1 MQAFGGNSI
10 INSGIYPLPGS
21 DLQKK
26 EGIEDSEELLIKDM
40 LAAGENLN
48 HIEKVKATTS
58 QAQSTFKW
66 CSDLGVEWNWER
78 VGVEGGHSVPRE
90 MTTKSG
96 FGSGIVIP
104 EFNKCKELGVPVR
117 TRTYVEGII
126 REPGGAVLGLKIREG
141 YRFPNP
147 KSGKVKFIKA
157 NKGVVF
163 LTKPVQEDKLVPV
176 ISRAVKL
183 DLIKRGLS
191 FDHEKIK
198 ERFRELTER
207 EKQIVLLLTK
217 GLLNREVGERLG
229 ISTRTVEVHRARAF
243 KKLELHTISEL
254 IQFVHAAEG

>member
-1 MQAFGGNSI
+1 MAGSEIKVLVRIVDDDSNLRAAIRFLLESEGWEVADYYSAADFLLNDDPKI
-10 INSGIYPLPGS
+10 PGC
-21 DLQKK
+21 
-26 EGIEDSEELLIKDM
+26 LILDVRM
-40 LAAGENLN
+40 PEM
-48 HIEKVKATTS
+48 T
-58 QAQSTFKW
+58 
-66 CSDLGVEWNWER
+66 GVELQSELKQH
-78 VGVEGGHSVPRE
+78 VRE
-90 MTTKSG
+90 IP
-96 FGSGIVIP
+96 IVFLSAHGDI
-104 EFNKCKELGVPVR
+104 EMAVKTLHE
-117 TRTYVEGII
+117 
-126 REPGGAVLGLKIREG
+126 GAVD
-141 YRFPNP
+141 
-147 KSGKVKFIKA
+147 
-157 NKGVVF
+157 F

-191 FDHEKIK
+191 FDHEKTK

>member
-1 MQAFGGNSI
+1 MAGSEI
-10 INSGIYPLPGS
+10 KVLVRIVDDDS
-21 DLQKK
+21 DLRAAIRFLLES
-26 EGIEDSEELLIKDM
+26 EGWEVADYYSAADFLLNDDPKIPGCLILDVRLPEM
-40 LAAGENLN
+40 
-48 HIEKVKATTS
+48 T
-58 QAQSTFKW
+58 
-66 CSDLGVEWNWER
+66 GVELQSELKQH
-78 VGVEGGHSVPRE
+78 VRE
-90 MTTKSG
+90 IP
-96 FGSGIVIP
+96 IVFLSAHGDI
-104 EFNKCKELGVPVR
+104 EMAVKTLHE
-117 TRTYVEGII
+117 
-126 REPGGAVLGLKIREG
+126 GAVD
-141 YRFPNP
+141 
-147 KSGKVKFIKA
+147 
-157 NKGVVF
+157 F

-191 FDHEKIK
+191 FDHEKTK

>member
-1 MQAFGGNSI
+1 MAGSEI
-10 INSGIYPLPGS
+10 KVLVRIVDDDS
-21 DLQKK
+21 DLRAAIRFLLES
-26 EGIEDSEELLIKDM
+26 EGWEVADYYSAADFLLNDDPIIPGCLILDVRM
-40 LAAGENLN
+40 PEM
-48 HIEKVKATTS
+48 T
-58 QAQSTFKW
+58 
-66 CSDLGVEWNWER
+66 GVELQSELKQH
-78 VGVEGGHSVPRE
+78 VRE
-90 MTTKSG
+90 IP
-96 FGSGIVIP
+96 IVFLSAHGDI
-104 EFNKCKELGVPVR
+104 EMAVKTLHE
-117 TRTYVEGII
+117 
-126 REPGGAVLGLKIREG
+126 GAVD
-141 YRFPNP
+141 
-147 KSGKVKFIKA
+147 
-157 NKGVVF
+157 F

-191 FDHEKIK
+191 FDHEKTK

>member
-1 MQAFGGNSI
+1 MAGSEI
-10 INSGIYPLPGS
+10 KVLVRIVDDDS
-21 DLQKK
+21 DLRAAIRFLLES
-26 EGIEDSEELLIKDM
+26 EGWEVADYYSAADFLLNDDPKIPGCLILDVRM
-40 LAAGENLN
+40 PEM
-48 HIEKVKATTS
+48 T
-58 QAQSTFKW
+58 
-66 CSDLGVEWNWER
+66 GVELQSELKQH
-78 VGVEGGHSVPRE
+78 VRE
-90 MTTKSG
+90 IP
-96 FGSGIVIP
+96 IVFLSAHGDI
-104 EFNKCKELGVPVR
+104 EM
-117 TRTYVEGII
+117 
-126 REPGGAVLGLKIREG
+126 AVKTLHE
-141 YRFPNP
+141 
-147 KSGKVKFIKA
+147 
-157 NKGVVF
+157 GVVDF

>member
-1 MQAFGGNSI
+1 MAGSEI
-10 INSGIYPLPGS
+10 KVLVRIVDDDS
-21 DLQKK
+21 DLRAAIRFLLES
-26 EGIEDSEELLIKDM
+26 EGWEVADYYSAADFLLNDDPKIPGCLILDVRM
-40 LAAGENLN
+40 PEM
-48 HIEKVKATTS
+48 T
-58 QAQSTFKW
+58 
-66 CSDLGVEWNWER
+66 GVELQSELKQH
-78 VGVEGGHSVPRE
+78 VRE
-90 MTTKSG
+90 IP
-96 FGSGIVIP
+96 IVFLSAHGDI
-104 EFNKCKELGVPVR
+104 EMAVKTLHE
-117 TRTYVEGII
+117 
-126 REPGGAVLGLKIREG
+126 GAVD
-141 YRFPNP
+141 
-147 KSGKVKFIKA
+147 
-157 NKGVVF
+157 F

-191 FDHEKIK
+191 FDHEKTK

>member
-1 MQAFGGNSI
+1 MAGSEI
-10 INSGIYPLPGS
+10 KVLVRIVDDDS
-21 DLQKK
+21 DLRVAIRFLLES
-26 EGIEDSEELLIKDM
+26 EGWEVADYYSAADFLLNDDPKIPGCLILDVRM
-40 LAAGENLN
+40 PEM
-48 HIEKVKATTS
+48 T
-58 QAQSTFKW
+58 
-66 CSDLGVEWNWER
+66 GVELQSELKQH
-78 VGVEGGHSVPRE
+78 VRE
-90 MTTKSG
+90 IP
-96 FGSGIVIP
+96 IVFLSAHGDI
-104 EFNKCKELGVPVR
+104 EMAVKTLHE
-117 TRTYVEGII
+117 
-126 REPGGAVLGLKIREG
+126 GAVD
-141 YRFPNP
+141 
-147 KSGKVKFIKA
+147 
-157 NKGVVF
+157 F

-191 FDHEKIK
+191 FDHEKTK

>member
-1 MQAFGGNSI
+1 MAGSEI
-10 INSGIYPLPGS
+10 KVLVRIVDDDS
-21 DLQKK
+21 DLRAAIRFLLES
-26 EGIEDSEELLIKDM
+26 EGWEVADYYSAADFLLNDDPKIPGGLILDVRM
-40 LAAGENLN
+40 PEM
-48 HIEKVKATTS
+48 T
-58 QAQSTFKW
+58 
-66 CSDLGVEWNWER
+66 GVELQSELKQH
-78 VGVEGGHSVPRE
+78 VRE
-90 MTTKSG
+90 IP
-96 FGSGIVIP
+96 IVFLSAHGDI
-104 EFNKCKELGVPVR
+104 EMAVKTLHE
-117 TRTYVEGII
+117 
-126 REPGGAVLGLKIREG
+126 GAVD
-141 YRFPNP
+141 
-147 KSGKVKFIKA
+147 
-157 NKGVVF
+157 F

-191 FDHEKIK
+191 FDHEKTK

>member
-1 MQAFGGNSI
+1 MAGSEI
-10 INSGIYPLPGS
+10 KVLVRIVDDDS
-21 DLQKK
+21 DLRAAIRFLLES
-26 EGIEDSEELLIKDM
+26 EGWEVADYYSAADFLLNDDPKIPGCLILDVRM
-40 LAAGENLN
+40 PEM
-48 HIEKVKATTS
+48 T
-58 QAQSTFKW
+58 
-66 CSDLGVEWNWER
+66 GVELQSELKQH
-78 VGVEGGHSVPRE
+78 VRE
-90 MTTKSG
+90 IP
-96 FGSGIVIP
+96 IVFLSAHGDI
-104 EFNKCKELGVPVR
+104 EMAVKTLHE
-117 TRTYVEGII
+117 
-126 REPGGAVLGLKIREG
+126 GAVD
-141 YRFPNP
+141 
-147 KSGKVKFIKA
+147 
-157 NKGVVF
+157 F

-176 ISRAVKL
+176 ISRAVRL

>member
-1 MQAFGGNSI
+1 MAGSEI
-10 INSGIYPLPGS
+10 KVLVRIVDDDS
-21 DLQKK
+21 DLRAAIRFLLES
-26 EGIEDSEELLIKDM
+26 EGWEVADYYSAADLL
-40 LAAGENLN
+40 LN
-48 HIEKVKATTS
+48 DDPKIPGCLILDVRMPEMT
-58 QAQSTFKW
+58 
-66 CSDLGVEWNWER
+66 GVELQSELKQH
-78 VGVEGGHSVPRE
+78 VRE
-90 MTTKSG
+90 IP
-96 FGSGIVIP
+96 IVFLSAHGDI
-104 EFNKCKELGVPVR
+104 EMAVKTLHE
-117 TRTYVEGII
+117 
-126 REPGGAVLGLKIREG
+126 GAVD
-141 YRFPNP
+141 
-147 KSGKVKFIKA
+147 
-157 NKGVVF
+157 F

-191 FDHEKIK
+191 FDHEKTK